1 MTTMTDDDN
10 DEHDDGCDDELEDK
24 DLGAEVMR
32 IGPGRARVS
41 FDLRCPICGDRART
55 PELVSPAIDD
65 DGNRCP
71 YDKPGARW
79 MEWHECVCCGEW
91 YSLLNSNN

>member
-1 MTTMTDDDN
+1 MTTMIDDDSDD
-10 DEHDDGCDDELEDK
+10 DEDDGCDDHQDA
-24 DLGAEVMR
+24 DMGAGVMR
-32 IGPGRARVS
+32 IGPGRPRVS
-41 FDLRCPICGDRART
+41 FDLRCPVCGDRART

-71 YDKPGARW
+71 YDRPGARW

-91 YSLLNSNN
+91 YSLLNSNS

>member
-1 MTTMTDDDN
+1 MVEAFDDDV
-10 DEHDDGCDDELEDK
+10 DDEDEVSEESNAEFN
-24 DLGAEVMR
+24 GEVMR
-32 IGPGRARVS
+32 IGPGRPRIS
-41 FDLRCPICGDRART
+41 FDLRCPVCGDKART

-65 DGNRCP
+65 DGTKCP

-91 YSLLNSNN
+91 YSILNSN